1 MRLRMKRLALLTTT
15 LLLVVAACGGD
26 DDATDTT
33 AAPDTTAAADTTAAP
48 DTTAAADTTA
58 APDTTAAA
66 DTTAAPDTTAA
77 AAPNLDEFLV
87 EAGTLTLVTTG
98 NFPPFT
104 LINAET
110 GDVEGYSLDVGAEVA
125 SRLGLEFATP
135 TVDFVAELEGLQAG
149 LYDIADSGIWPTE
162 ERQET
167 FIFTRPM
174 TSAGFIALVRAADA
188 GSPGLDGITGS
199 AGAIQGSIHEQ
210 WTIENEEMLGY
221 DEYVPFA
228 GAAEA
233 ELALKQERIDVWV
246 IDSLVG
252 AARALADPEL
262 EVTGPTLNAHPLSMT
277 FRPDSEGL
285 RNAINPVL
293 DEMIAD
299 GTLAELQ
306 VKWFGRCIEVPDDIN
321 AQPPY
326 TTLPEG
332 NCP

>member
-1 MRLRMKRLALLTTT
+1 MRLRLIVSIIAVLAL
-15 LLLVVAACGGD
+15 VAAACGD
-26 DDATDTT
+26 DDADTTTATTVAATTTT
-33 AAPDTTAAADTTAAP
+33 AASGTTAAATTVPAGS
-48 DTTAAADTTA
+48 
-58 APDTTAAA
+58 
-66 DTTAAPDTTAA
+66 
-77 AAPNLDEFLV
+77 LDEFLV
-87 EAGTLTLVTTG
+87 TPGTLTLVTTG

-110 GDVEGYSLDVGAEVA
+110 GDVEGYSLDVGREVA
-125 SRLGLEFATP
+125 RRLGLEFATP

-149 LYDIADSGIWPTE
+149 LYDIADSGIWPTTT
-162 ERQET
+162 RQET

-174 TSAGFIALVRAADA
+174 TSAGFIALVRAEDA
-188 GSPGLDGITGS
+188 GSAGLDGIAGK

-210 WTIENEEMLGY
+210 WTIENEATLGY

-233 ELALKQERIDVWV
+233 ELALKQGRIDVWV

-252 AARALADPEL
+252 AARALGDPEL

-285 RNAINPVL
+285 RDAIDPVL
-293 DEMIAD
+293 DSMIAD
-299 GTLAELQ
+299 GTLASAQ
-306 VKWFGRCIEVPDDIN
+306 VRWFGRCIEVPDDIN
-321 AQPPY
+321 SEPPY
-326 TTLPEG
+326 TRLPAG

>member
-1 MRLRMKRLALLTTT
+1 MRNGTRRLAALALALL
-15 LLLVVAACGGD
+15 LVAAACG
-26 DDATDTT
+26 DDADDTTT
-33 AAPDTTAAADTTAAP
+33 AAPDTSAATTTAGP
-48 DTTAAADTTA
+48 TTTVAAGA
-58 APDTTAAA
+58 
-66 DTTAAPDTTAA
+66 
-77 AAPNLDEFLV
+77 LDEFLV
-87 EAGTLTLVTTG
+87 EPGTLTLVTTG

-104 LINAET
+104 LINSET
-110 GDVEGYSLDVGAEVA
+110 GDVEGYTLDVGAEVA

-162 ERQET
+162 TRQET

-174 TSAGFIALVRAADA
+174 TSAGFIALVRAEDA
-188 GSPGLDGITGS
+188 GAAGLDGITGK

-210 WTIENEEMLGY
+210 WTIENEATLGY
-221 DEYVPFA
+221 EEYVPFA

-233 ELALKQERIDVWV
+233 ELALKQGRIDVWV

-252 AARALADPEL
+252 AARALGDPEL

-285 RNAINPVL
+285 RDAINPVL
-293 DEMIAD
+293 DAMIAD
-299 GTLAELQ
+299 GSLAEFQ

-321 AQPPY
+321 SPPPY
-326 TTLPEG
+326 TTLPTG
-332 NCP
+332 TCP

>member
-1 MRLRMKRLALLTTT
+1 MKLGTRQLTG
-15 LLLVVAACGGD
+15 LVLSLILVAAACGGD
-26 DDATDTT
+26 DDDDGTTTAAPDAATT
-33 AAPDTTAAADTTAAP
+33 AAPDTTMAP
-48 DTTAAADTTA
+48 DA
-58 APDTTAAA
+58 
-66 DTTAAPDTTAA
+66 
-77 AAPNLDEFLV
+77 LDEFLV
-87 EAGTLTLVTTG
+87 EPGTLTLATTG

-104 LINAET
+104 LINADT
-110 GDVEGYSLDVGAEVA
+110 GDVEGYSVAVGAEVA
-125 SRLGLEFATP
+125 SRLGLEYATP
-135 TVDFVAELEGLQAG
+135 TVDFVAELEGLQSG

-174 TSAGFIALVRAADA
+174 TSAGFIALVRAEDA
-188 GSPGLDGITGS
+188 GSPGLDAIAGN

-210 WTIENEEMLGY
+210 WTIENQDMLGY

-233 ELALKQERIDVWV
+233 ELALKQGRIDVWV

-252 AARALADPEL
+252 AARALGDPEL
-262 EVTGPTLNAHPLSMT
+262 DVTGPTLNAHPLSMT
-277 FRPDSEGL
+277 FRPDSEDL
-285 RNAINPVL
+285 RDAINPVL

-299 GTLAELQ
+299 GTLADLQ
-306 VKWFGRCIEVPDDIN
+306 VAWFGRCVEVPDDID

-332 NCP
+332 DCP